1 MCPTMCSTFA
11 ADFQKICRINLRMS
25 DFLCIFARLFA
36 QTSESLTN
44 NYKPQ
49 TTKTMASI
57 QDIHALEE
65 RIYDA
70 VQEYLDNPDGYEH
83 ATLHVYLDED
93 EMEYRAEME
102 DNLQGT
108 EDDGIYPI
116 EDLIR
121 DGEPDNDKASDIANS
136 WIFLD

>member
-1 MCPTMCSTFA
+1 
-11 ADFQKICRINLRMS
+11 
-25 DFLCIFARLFA
+25 
-36 QTSESLTN
+36 
-44 NYKPQ
+44 
-49 TTKTMASI
+49 MANI

-70 VQEYLDNPDGYEH
+70 VQEYLDNPDGYEN
-83 ATLHVYLDED
+83 ATLHVYLDRD
-93 EMEYRAEME
+93 EMVYRAEME

-108 EDDGIYPI
+108 EDDGIYPVA
-116 EDLIR
+116 DLIR

>member
-1 MCPTMCSTFA
+1 
-11 ADFQKICRINLRMS
+11 
-25 DFLCIFARLFA
+25 
-36 QTSESLTN
+36 
-44 NYKPQ
+44 
-49 TTKTMASI
+49 MATI

-70 VQEYLDNPDGYEH
+70 VQEYLDNPEGYEH
-83 ATLHVYLDED
+83 ATLHVYLDKN

-116 EDLIR
+116 AGLIR

>member
-1 MCPTMCSTFA
+1 
-11 ADFQKICRINLRMS
+11 
-25 DFLCIFARLFA
+25 
-36 QTSESLTN
+36 
-44 NYKPQ
+44 
-49 TTKTMASI
+49 MANI

-70 VQEYLDNPDGYEH
+70 VQEYLDNPEGYEH

-93 EMEYRAEME
+93 KME

-116 EDLIR
+116 ADLIR

>member
-1 MCPTMCSTFA
+1 
-11 ADFQKICRINLRMS
+11 
-25 DFLCIFARLFA
+25 
-36 QTSESLTN
+36 
-44 NYKPQ
+44 
-49 TTKTMASI
+49 MASI

-70 VQEYLDNPDGYEH
+70 VQEYLDNPDGYEN
-83 ATLHVYLDED
+83 ATLHVYLDKD
-93 EMEYRAEME
+93 DMEYRAEME

-116 EDLIR
+116 ADLIR
-121 DGEPDNDKASDIANS
+121 NGEPDNDKASDIANS

>member
-1 MCPTMCSTFA
+1 
-11 ADFQKICRINLRMS
+11 MS

-36 QTSESLTN
+36 QPSESLTN

-70 VQEYLDNPDGYEH
+70 VQEYLG
-83 ATLHVYLDED
+83 
-93 EMEYRAEME
+93 
-102 DNLQGT
+102 
-108 EDDGIYPI
+108 
-116 EDLIR
+116 
-121 DGEPDNDKASDIANS
+121 
-136 WIFLD
+136 

>member
-1 MCPTMCSTFA
+1 MQFNLHMSEKSSTFVP
-11 ADFQKICRINLRMS
+11 DFVRLCKI
-25 DFLCIFARLFA
+25 
-36 QTSESLTN
+36 TTN

-65 RIYDA
+65 RIFDA
-70 VQEYLDNPDGYEH
+70 VQEYLDNPDGYSN

-93 EMEYRAEME
+93 DMEYRAEME

-108 EDDGIYPI
+108 EDEGIYPVA
-116 EDLIR
+116 DLIR